1 MSVWLKPA
9 TPHPRPGTPG
19 AQGPQGAALMS
30 DSPGSPDT
38 LHPASSQIPTDLLRG
53 SEQNDFRPREKAEEA
68 NQNHDQISG
77 ETWPGTPGPA
87 TPLPASP
94 VWGEA
99 RVPVLPAGLAPVCS
113 HPSAQ
118 REARVHVTE
127 P

>member
-1 MSVWLKPA
+1 
-9 TPHPRPGTPG
+9 
-19 AQGPQGAALMS
+19 MS
-30 DSPGSPDT
+30 DSPGSPDA

-53 SEQNDFRPREKAEEA
+53 SQQNDFRPREKAEEA

-94 VWGEA
+94 VRGGGVRGPRGEA

-127 P
+127 T